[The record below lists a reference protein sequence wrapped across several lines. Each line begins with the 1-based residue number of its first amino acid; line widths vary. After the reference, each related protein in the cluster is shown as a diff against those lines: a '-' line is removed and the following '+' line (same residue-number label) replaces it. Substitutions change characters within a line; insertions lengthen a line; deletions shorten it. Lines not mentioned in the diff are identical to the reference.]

1 MCRSSNDIS
10 ITRCFL
16 DQPNLRPNRVK
27 TFKKMPG
34 ITLRFDEYDGLFCY
48 RLLQA
53 NAPHSSRQSCLRDPR
68 VSVVTVPRADP
79 KGPRVVGEA
88 GGPSKSPWCT
98 PPGLQLDTPWHSF
111 LPTTS
116 TTRPRPLHQTFP
128 SPPLVHKML
137 CIQFIKKPASYNQL
151 SKKEQNKDAVISVP
165 HSKYFSIGEGSSDTG
180 WFDGK
185 LFIIQCCFVSDI
197 C

>member
-1 MCRSSNDIS
+1 MRKTQGFWKKNSMLRSQSDS
-10 ITRCFL
+10 VRL
-16 DQPNLRPNRVK
+16 HKSV
-27 TFKKMPG
+27 KKMPG

-116 TTRPRPLHQTFP
+116 TTRPRPLHRTSP
-128 SPPLVHKML
+128 SPPQVHKHVVFNL
-137 CIQFIKKPASYNQL
+137 LKSSQATANQVRRNEKKMQ
-151 SKKEQNKDAVISVP
+151 
-165 HSKYFSIGEGSSDTG
+165 
-180 WFDGK
+180 
-185 LFIIQCCFVSDI
+185 
-197 C
+197 